1 MKKNDS
7 KNEFISLLGRFFTE
21 YLPVSVNAS
30 PNTIASYK
38 CAFRLLFQYLNEE
51 TDIKIGHITFEA
63 LDFELLTK
71 YFDWL
76 ITTRTNSRATAK
88 QRLAALAS
96 FADYSESRNLEAG
109 YIFKNSLKKIY
120 KKTFRKVKGKQRCS
134 FTRRELEIL
143 FSLPDT
149 TEKLGWR
156 DLVLLCVMYSSGAR
170 AQEICDLTVKDVT
183 HDERGNAILTLVGK
197 GEKARRVKITSSAT
211 QLLDKYIASRKI
223 SIELNRHVF
232 PSQRND
238 HLSVAAV
245 EEIYEKYTKRAKAE
259 HPELF
264 CHGPYT
270 PHVMRHT
277 TATHLIE
284 SGVPL
289 AIVKN
294 ILGHTSIQTTQ
305 IYLDISQQTVDRSM
319 EKWNEKWFS
328 KNNPDETAL
337 PQEEESIPAFL
348 K

>member
-1 MKKNDS
+1 MPVRTALGSSSYPHDPVSYTHLDVYKRQAQCRHEYQQQNLIHATARFPFRFFD
-7 KNEFISLLGRFFTE
+7 FHIRGRFGFGFG
-21 YLPVSVNAS
+21 PVSYTHLDV
-30 PNTIASYK
+30 YK
-38 CAFRLLFQYLNEE
+38 RQ
-51 TDIKIGHITFEA
+51 
-63 LDFELLTK
+63 
-71 YFDWL
+71 
-76 ITTRTNSRATAK
+76 
-88 QRLAALAS
+88 
-96 FADYSESRNLEAG
+96 
-109 YIFKNSLKKIY
+109 
-120 KKTFRKVKGKQRCS
+120 S

-183 HDERGNAILTLVGK
+183 HDEKGNALLTLVGK

-223 SIELNRHVF
+223 STELNRHVF
-232 PSQRND
+232 HSQRND

-277 TATHLIE
+277 TATHQMCIRDRE
-284 SGVPL
+284 KRMAYVTVPKDL
-289 AIVKN
+289 THVKSKV
-294 ILGHTSIQTTQ
+294 LFGLTKRCLLYTSRC
-305 IYLDISQQTVDRSM
+305 V
-319 EKWNEKWFS
+319 
-328 KNNPDETAL
+328 
-337 PQEEESIPAFL
+337 
-348 K
+348 

>member
-1 MKKNDS
+1 MFNSSFAREMTDYLELRTAVLSASSASNDRRV
-7 KNEFISLLGRFFTE
+7 LL
-21 YLPVSVNAS
+21 
-30 PNTIASYK
+30 
-38 CAFRLLFQYLNEE
+38 LLDQYLVLSGFQGKELTE
-51 TDIKIGHITFEA
+51 DILSAWSKTLSGKSKTVKEKLAVVRGFGKYLNTLGH
-63 LDFELLTK
+63 
-71 YFDWL
+71 
-76 ITTRTNSRATAK
+76 
-88 QRLAALAS
+88 QS
-96 FADYSESRNLEAG
+96 F
-109 YIFKNSLKKIY
+109 
-120 KKTFRKVKGKQRCS
+120 
-134 FTRRELEIL
+134 
-143 FSLPDT
+143 LPT
-149 TEKLGWR
+149 LGWR

>member
-1 MKKNDS
+1 MKKTNSED
-7 KNEFISLLGRFFTE
+7 EFISLLGRFFTE
-21 YLPVSVNAS
+21 YLPISVNAS
-30 PNTIASYK
+30 PNTTASYK
-38 CAFRLLFQYLNEE
+38 CAFRLLFQYLDEE

-63 LDFELLTK
+63 LNFDLLTK

-76 ITTRTNSRATAK
+76 ITTRKNSRSTAK

-96 FADYSESRNLEAG
+96 FADYSECRNLEAG
-109 YIFKNSLKKIY
+109 YVFKNSLKKIS

-134 FTRRELEIL
+134 FTRKELEIL
-143 FSLPDT
+143 FLLPDT

-156 DLVLLCVMYSSGAR
+156 DLVLLSVMYSSGAR
-170 AQEICDLTVKDVT
+170 AQEICNLTVKDVT
-183 HDERGNAILTLVGK
+183 HDEKGNALLTLVGK
-197 GEKARRVKITSSAT
+197 GDKARRVKITSSAT
-211 QLLDKYIASRKI
+211 QLVDKYIASQKI
-223 SIELNRHVF
+223 GMKLDKHIF
-232 PSQRND
+232 PSQRNE
-238 HLSVAAV
+238 HLSVPAI
-245 EEIYEKYTKRAKAE
+245 EEIFEKYTKRAKIE

-305 IYLDISQQTVDRSM
+305 IYLDISQQTVDCLM

-328 KNNPDETAL
+328 KNNPGEIAL
-337 PQEEESIPAFL
+337 PQEKETIPDFL